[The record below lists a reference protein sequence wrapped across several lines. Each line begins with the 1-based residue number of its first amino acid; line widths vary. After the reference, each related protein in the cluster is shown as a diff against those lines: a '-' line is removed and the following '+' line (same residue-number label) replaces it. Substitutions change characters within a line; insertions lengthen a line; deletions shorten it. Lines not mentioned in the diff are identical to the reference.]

1 MRLESISASPD
12 RAGRYLVTFSDG
24 KTMKLY
30 PQTVSDCGLFPGQE
44 LSQEAYAAL
53 LDAAGGFAARMRA
66 VRIVSASSVSKRD
79 LEQRL
84 IRKGEDPGHARDAVA
99 WMEELSLV
107 DDRETA
113 RQIVARGIARG
124 YGPARVKQMLYEKQ
138 IPKALWEEALA
149 DFPDQ
154 EEEIMSFLRGRL
166 APGADQKERKKAID
180 ALLRRGH
187 SWSAIRRCLDRL
199 GQAEYADV
207 EDY

>member
-1 MRLESISASPD
+1 MRLESIADSPD

-24 KTMKLY
+24 KTLKLY
-30 PQTVSDCGLFPGQE
+30 PQTVSDCGLCPGQE
-44 LSQEAYAAL
+44 LTQEAYEAL
-53 LDAAGGFAARMRA
+53 LDAAGSFAARMRA

-84 IRKGEDPGHARDAVA
+84 IRKGEDPGHAKEAVA

-124 YGPARVKQMLYEKQ
+124 YGPARVKKMLYEKQ
-138 IPKALWEEALA
+138 IPKSLWEEALA

-154 EEEIMSFLRGRL
+154 EEEILSFLRGRL
-166 APGADQKERKKAID
+166 GPGADQKERKKAID

-187 SWSAIRRCLDRL
+187 SWSAIRRCLDRM
-199 GQAEYADV
+199 GEPEYADV
-207 EDY
+207 EDF

>member
-1 MRLESISASPD
+1 MRLESIADSPD

-24 KTMKLY
+24 KTLKLY

-44 LSQEAYAAL
+44 LTQEAYEAL
-53 LDAAGGFAARMRA
+53 LDAAGSFAARMRA

-84 IRKGEDPGHARDAVA
+84 IRKGEDPGHAKEAVA

-138 IPKALWEEALA
+138 IPKSLWEEALA

-154 EEEIMSFLRGRL
+154 EEEILSFLRGRL
-166 APGADQKERKKAID
+166 RPGADQKERKKAID

-187 SWSAIRRCLDRL
+187 SWSAIRRCLDRM
-199 GQAEYADV
+199 GEPEYADV
-207 EDY
+207 EDF

>member
-1 MRLESISASPD
+1 MRLESIADSPD

-24 KTMKLY
+24 KTLKLY

-44 LSQEAYAAL
+44 LTQEAYEAL
-53 LDAAGGFAARMRA
+53 LDAAGSFAARMRA

-84 IRKGEDPGHARDAVA
+84 IRKGEDPGHAKEAVA

-138 IPKALWEEALA
+138 IPKSLWEEALA

-154 EEEIMSFLRGRL
+154 EEEILSFLRGRL
-166 APGADQKERKKAID
+166 GPGADQKERKKAID